1 MILPLS
7 ELLEHFDMTG
17 LYQLVLIDLPKMRS
31 VSTGAVAAAE
41 RASLPP
47 FGIVFLVEALSVP
60 FDLEPAGSEV

>member
-41 RASLPP
+41 RAALTPL
-47 FGIVFLVEALSVP
+47 GIVFLVEALSVP